1 MRKVRLARKATRF
14 CNIDNSQGLI
24 FHQRLGFLDAKS
36 QKILMRCT
44 LCCRPEHPQE
54 VISAVAALRSYRLE
68 IEIGI
73 QISVYPLDDAPQL
86 VSW

>member
-1 MRKVRLARKATRF
+1 MGCRL
-14 CNIDNSQGLI
+14 CG
-24 FHQRLGFLDAKS
+24 
-36 QKILMRCT
+36 
-44 LCCRPEHPQE
+44 RPEHPQE

-73 QISVYPLDDAPQL
+73 QISVHPLDDAPQF